1 MPCRPEG
8 VDTSIPNVAQMYDYY
23 LGGKN
28 NFEADRVAAD
38 EIMQLVPEAQIEA
51 ISNRKFLRLAVRYLM
66 TEAGIGQFLDIGVG
80 FRPGRGPRGGPR
92 GSYLVIS
99 HIVHGRVLDT
109 EVDKEVA
116 DRVYEIYSQASERLY
131 PRTPAQIAR
140 LLDGF
145 ELIEPEVMARH
156 AQLPER
162 EPPRA

>member
-1 MPCRPEG
+1 M
-8 VDTSIPNVAQMYDYY
+8 
-23 LGGKN
+23 
-28 NFEADRVAAD
+28 
-38 EIMQLVPEAQIEA
+38 
-51 ISNRKFLRLAVRYLM
+51 
-66 TEAGIGQFLDIGVG
+66 
-80 FRPGRGPRGGPR
+80 
-92 GSYLVIS
+92 IS

-162 EPPRA
+162 GAAASVSPVGWRVLARKS

>member
-80 FRPGRGPRGGPR
+80 LPTQGA
-92 GSYLVIS
+92 
-99 HIVHGRVLDT
+99 VH
-109 EVDKEVA
+109 EVA
-116 DRVYEIYSQASERLY
+116 
-131 PRTPAQIAR
+131 
-140 LLDGF
+140 
-145 ELIEPEVMARH
+145 
-156 AQLPER
+156 R
-162 EPPRA
+162 EAATW